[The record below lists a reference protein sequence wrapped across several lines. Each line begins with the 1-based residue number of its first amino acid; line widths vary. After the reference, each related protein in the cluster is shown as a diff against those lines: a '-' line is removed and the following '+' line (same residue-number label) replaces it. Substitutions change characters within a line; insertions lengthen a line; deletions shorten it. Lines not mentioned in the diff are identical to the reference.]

1 MMKALILGSTAVL
14 TIVVVAAARSD
25 TQSEMRPS
33 TMISRLKVGQQV
45 RVLQQNG
52 GGFNIE
58 IPNEQY
64 IKNFERKNNN
74 RKYVTSKITEIGSDF
89 IVVSSANAGD
99 RTIADH
105 AIDVITKLPE
115 IKIEADDD
123 AKK

>member
-1 MMKALILGSTAVL
+1 MKALILGSTAVL

-25 TQSEMRPS
+25 TQSEMNSS